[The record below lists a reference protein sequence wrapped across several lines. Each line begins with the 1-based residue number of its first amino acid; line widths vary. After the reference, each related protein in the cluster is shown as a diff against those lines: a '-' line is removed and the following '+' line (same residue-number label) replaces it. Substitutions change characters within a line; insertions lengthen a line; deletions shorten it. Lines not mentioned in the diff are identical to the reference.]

1 MDVDPNIFID
11 LVTKGGLAAGVI
23 WWFARR
29 DDRNRDSADTREK
42 SAAER
47 CAKDNA
53 SLLLRL
59 QQVEDRHYAAHN
71 DILFAAA
78 QALEVNARAFAKLS
92 DIETDRFPAVKPR
105 EQP

>member
-1 MDVDPNIFID
+1 MDAVLFEV
-11 LVTKGGLAAGVI
+11 LGKFGVAAALI

-29 DDRNRDSADTREK
+29 DDRNRDAAEARENT
-42 SAAER
+42 AAER
-47 CAKDNA
+47 CAKDNTA
-53 SLLLRL
+53 LLLRL

-92 DIETDRFPAVKPR
+92 DIETDRFPAVTPK
-105 EQP
+105 EKT